1 MSPSA
6 PVAARA
12 PARRWLRPATVRW
25 ALVIGVLALL
35 EIACRAGFIAR
46 ITMVPPST
54 MLDAAWQVLADPA
67 LRASVLT
74 TLEEVLIA
82 AALSIVVGILLG
94 LCLFALP
101 WLKRL
106 ADPVLSA
113 WYAVPVFIFY
123 PVMIVLFGIGER
135 PIIAISFVFAL
146 ASMVLC
152 TVTALE
158 RIPRALLK
166 TARVMRLSPAHR
178 FIHIWLP
185 AALPHLVV
193 GLRLVLAYSLIG
205 TIAGEFIL
213 SSIGIGHDIAFSY
226 DNFMTAR
233 MYGLIVIVIA
243 ASVVLNYLLSLLTG
257 WLGGP
262 GRVLKGVSSG

>member
-1 MSPSA
+1 MST
-6 PVAARA
+6 AART
-12 PARRWLRPATVRW
+12 WLRPSTVRW
-25 ALVIGVLALL
+25 ALVIAVLALL
-35 EIACRAGFIAR
+35 EFACRAGLIAR
-46 ITMVPPST
+46 ITMVPPTT

-67 LRASVLT
+67 LRTSVLT

-82 AALSIVVGILLG
+82 AVLSIVVGILAG
-94 LCLFALP
+94 LCLFRLS

-106 ADPVLSA
+106 ADPILSA

-135 PIIAISFVFAL
+135 PIIAISFVFAV
-146 ASMVLC
+146 ASMVLS

-158 RIPRALLK
+158 CIPRALLK
-166 TARVMRLSPAHR
+166 TARLMRLNPLQR
-178 FIHIWLP
+178 FAHIWLP

-243 ASVVLNYLLSLLTG
+243 TSFLLNYLLSLLIG
-257 WLGGP
+257 RLGGSV
-262 GRVLKGVSSG
+262 RVLKGVSGG

>member
-1 MSPSA
+1 MNS
-6 PVAARA
+6 AARS
-12 PARRWLRPATVRW
+12 WLRPSTVRW
-25 ALVIGVLALL
+25 GLVITVLALL
-35 EIACRAGFIAR
+35 EVACRTGLIAH

-54 MLDAAWQVLADPA
+54 MLDAAWHVLADPA
-67 LRASVLT
+67 SRASVFT

-82 AALSIVVGILLG
+82 AALSIVAGILLG

-135 PIIAISFVFAL
+135 PIIAISFVFAV
-146 ASMVLC
+146 ASMVLS

-166 TARVMRLSPAHR
+166 TARVMRLGPARR
-178 FIHIWLP
+178 FFHIWLP

-193 GLRLVLAYSLIG
+193 GLRLVLAYTLIG

-233 MYGLIVIVIA
+233 MYGLIVIVVA
-243 ASVVLNYLLSLLTG
+243 VSVVLNYLLSLLINR
-257 WLGGP
+257 LGGSA
-262 GRVLKGVSSG
+262 RVLKGVSNG